1 MKKGG
6 RTIFIFLALIIVI
19 LIAGIFIS
27 QFLLQNET
35 RLRQAAEETVAEL
48 TTSNAK
54 ITADLKDSRKAI
66 DILEAKKKDIEDR
79 VNSLLEEMDLEKALN
94 VKLKADS
101 KKLREDMDA
110 AARNKMEMRQKLIRE
125 LEVVHAKLREAESKY
140 AGQEITMNG
149 YQQKIVGLEKLNGE
163 LEQKLVQKAKAV
175 PPPVIAPVPA
185 QEKVELERIV
195 VTPEQARE
203 GRVLNVDAETEF
215 LIFDLGASHGVK
227 QGDIMS
233 VYRGKTYLGDV
244 RVSRIQEEMSAADF
258 IPPLS
263 GKKVRKNDQVVL
275 KH

>member
-140 AGQEITMNG
+140 AGQESTMNG

-215 LIFDLGASHGVK
+215 LIFDLGASHGIK